1 MYSLLMIQH
10 YENTEF
16 NQEETYEFPMARFL
30 EYTDEATIKQLKPK
44 DEKSL
49 KILTEIPCII
59 MSEKSRAKSKNYYI
73 NFDIYKIEYVELN
86 KNNIIYKPKLMS
98 KHGRYEFNK
107 NEEINEIFGLHE
119 WELNR
124 THWAIKNKEI
134 SEITKIFKINK
145 IEKNDKLKIQK
156 EENTQVE
163 INDISE
169 FIKKINEYRLKI
181 ENTHTSYY
189 RGHDKKGYDLEPSIF
204 RKHTNSSPVY
214 LINEDLMIQEL
225 LTENPHDFSNDKYT
239 IDKLV
244 RMQHYGMPTR
254 LLDITSSPLI
264 ALYFSC
270 YKEKDEDG
278 EIIIFNIRK
287 DSIKFYN
294 SDTVSCIANLSM
306 LPHKDKEK
314 IETRLSKEKF
324 NESEPIK
331 KLNHLIKNEKPYFKE
346 IIDPNDIEKVIPTRG
361 RNQNDRISS
370 QSGAFF
376 IFGKDAFISP
386 EEQEQMEVKKITIKN
401 KQKILEQLETLGIK
415 PHSVFPGTENFIKY
429 IKEIYG
435 THPN

>member
-145 IEKNDKLKIQK
+145 IEKNDKLKI
-156 EENTQVE
+156 
-163 INDISE
+163 
-169 FIKKINEYRLKI
+169 
-181 ENTHTSYY
+181 
-189 RGHDKKGYDLEPSIF
+189 
-204 RKHTNSSPVY
+204 
-214 LINEDLMIQEL
+214 
-225 LTENPHDFSNDKYT
+225 
-239 IDKLV
+239 
-244 RMQHYGMPTR
+244 
-254 LLDITSSPLI
+254 
-264 ALYFSC
+264 
-270 YKEKDEDG
+270 
-278 EIIIFNIRK
+278 
-287 DSIKFYN
+287 
-294 SDTVSCIANLSM
+294 
-306 LPHKDKEK
+306 
-314 IETRLSKEKF
+314 
-324 NESEPIK
+324 
-331 KLNHLIKNEKPYFKE
+331 
-346 IIDPNDIEKVIPTRG
+346 
-361 RNQNDRISS
+361 
-370 QSGAFF
+370 
-376 IFGKDAFISP
+376 
-386 EEQEQMEVKKITIKN
+386 
-401 KQKILEQLETLGIK
+401 
-415 PHSVFPGTENFIKY
+415 
-429 IKEIYG
+429 
-435 THPN
+435 